1 MREVRERKLGHLT
14 GSELITDEIRLII
27 YKPEME
33 LGAYRKIR
41 GRWYDDQ
48 IKRLAAWKIKRII
61 FDWEEKECKVILYPK
76 RGVIE

>member
-61 FDWEEKECKVILYPK
+61 FDWEEKECKVILYTK

>member
-33 LGAYRKIR
+33 LGAYRRIR
-41 GRWYDDQ
+41 GRRYEDQ
-48 IKRLAAWKIKRII
+48 IKRLADWKIKRII
-61 FDWEEKECKVILYPK
+61 FEWEDMTCKVVLYPK
-76 RGVIE
+76 KGVIE